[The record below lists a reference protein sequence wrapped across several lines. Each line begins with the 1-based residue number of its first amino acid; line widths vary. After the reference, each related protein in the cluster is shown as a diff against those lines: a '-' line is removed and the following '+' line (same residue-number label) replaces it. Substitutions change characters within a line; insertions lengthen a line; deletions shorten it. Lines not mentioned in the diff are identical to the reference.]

1 MTASVMPAGEAADIS
16 RFDHEHYFGLSA
28 ALSLGL
34 VSAFAPM
41 LAFYGGVLFLL
52 LCSTRLNRRTV
63 RWISLICAFGI
74 SVSMASRKTF
84 GEADDFTNY
93 YKVYL
98 DVLATGSKALGV
110 FGNEVGLPLFYRI
123 LAVPG
128 IRNPVLPLFAVAML
142 SSVLLVIW
150 LDRHGSRLFPPER
163 YGSVVA
169 VTLLFCG
176 FLMSTQVTRQFL
188 SSCFLLFAISNPRGR
203 GLMWLLVATLFHQTA
218 LPLFVLIKVA
228 VRYRWR
234 FLIATAIFT
243 LVILVYF
250 QAIVRLGLS
259 VNLNAFAVGAKLLY
273 YAGYYAD
280 TGTQSASAALT
291 ELRVVTMICVAA
303 ALCSKYMP
311 RGWAPLILG
320 VGVLYIIFLPFP
332 MMSFRLFLL
341 FGVVITGYLISFLSY
356 RVGWAPLTSV
366 AVALALWRFSGS
378 FSGRDQS
385 VFALWDKYDFA
396 GFFPF
401 YYVLAIFR

>member
-1 MTASVMPAGEAADIS
+1 VTASVMPAGEAAEIS
-16 RFDHEHYFGLSA
+16 RLDHEHYFGLSA

-311 RGWAPLILG
+311 RGWGPLILG
-320 VGVLYIIFLPFP
+320 VGVLYFP

-385 VFALWDKYDFA
+385 VFALWDKFDFA